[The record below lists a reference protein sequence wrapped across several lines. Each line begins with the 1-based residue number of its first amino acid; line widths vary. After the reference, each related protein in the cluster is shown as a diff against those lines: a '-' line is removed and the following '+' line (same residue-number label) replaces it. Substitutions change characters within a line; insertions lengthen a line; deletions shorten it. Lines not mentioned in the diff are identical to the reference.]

1 MIKHLIFKT
10 GTEILYKKI
19 LDVSVLLSKKPN
31 KQMYK
36 EKILQQQ
43 KIPKIQNFSKRGFCK
58 VQV

>member
-1 MIKHLIFKT
+1 MIKHLTFKT

-19 LDVSVLLSKKPN
+19 LDISVLLSKKPN

-36 EKILQQQ
+36 EKILQQ